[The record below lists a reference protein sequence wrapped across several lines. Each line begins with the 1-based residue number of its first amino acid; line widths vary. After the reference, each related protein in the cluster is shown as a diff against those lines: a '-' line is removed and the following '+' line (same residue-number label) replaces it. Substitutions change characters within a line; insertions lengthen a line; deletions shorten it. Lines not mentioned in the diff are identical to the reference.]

1 MTDGEKGTRNLWAMD
16 NKNTYNREHGRRGGE
31 EEEEEEE
38 EEWLSSKSTNF
49 NPDGIS

>member
-1 MTDGEKGTRNLWAMD
+1 MGKRERATYGLWTTKIRTTENMEGE
-16 NKNTYNREHGRRGGE
+16 GE
-31 EEEEEEE
+31 EKEEEEE